1 MTEHYLDNSATTRVS
16 EGACNKILKLLRE
29 TYANPSSLHQKGFEA
44 ERELEHSREIIAN
57 SLGADISEIYFT
69 SGGTEA
75 NNLSILGTARALR
88 KRGNRIITT
97 AYEHSSVYESAEHLR
112 SQGFDVVILAP
123 DKEGRISDTELFSAL
138 NDKTILVSVMYV
150 NNEIGS
156 INPVEKFAPLI
167 KKVAPD
173 ALFHIDAVQ
182 AFGKLPIK
190 VSKLKCDLLTIS
202 AHKIHGPKGVGALYV
217 KKGTRILPLHF
228 GGKQEKKLRPGTEAL
243 PLIAG
248 FSEAVQELDITKN
261 YDKVKELSLYLKEK
275 LNEIEGIHINSPE
288 DALPYIVNFST
299 SVIRSETMLH
309 HLAAREVYVSSGSAC
324 SKGAKS
330 HVLSAL
336 GLSDDLIDTAIRV
349 SFSKH
354 STKED
359 CDALIDGVTE
369 GINTLAKR

>member
-16 EGACNKILKLLRE
+16 EGACNKILELLRE

-57 SLGADISEIYFT
+57 SIGADPSEICFT

-75 NNLSILGTARALR
+75 NNLAILGTARALR

-112 SQGFDVVILAP
+112 SQGFDVVILTP

-248 FSEAVQELDITKN
+248 FSEAVSELDITKN

-275 LNEIEGIHINSPE
+275 LSAVEGIHINSPE

-309 HLAAREVYVSSGSAC
+309 HLAARKVYVSSGSAC

-336 GLSDDLIDTAIRV
+336 GLCDDLIDTAIRV